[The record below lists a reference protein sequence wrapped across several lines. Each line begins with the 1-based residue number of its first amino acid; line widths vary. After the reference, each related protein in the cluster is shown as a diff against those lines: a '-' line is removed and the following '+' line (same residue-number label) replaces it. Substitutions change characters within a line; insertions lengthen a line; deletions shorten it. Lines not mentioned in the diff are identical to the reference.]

1 MGKELY
7 QTIEQIGREKGIDPE
22 VIIQAV
28 EEAMVAAFRKYF
40 RSQEN
45 IVSRFNREKGVF
57 EVFARKQV
65 VEEVTNPEK
74 EISLSEAVKYD
85 PNIKV
90 GEEINIPK
98 STEGLGRIAAQTAK
112 QVIYQKVLEAEREKI
127 FNEYHP
133 RIGEIVNG
141 IVKRFDRNDVIVD
154 IGRTEAVLPKREQS
168 PNETYSQGDRVR
180 AVIIEVERISRG
192 PQVVISRVDPQ
203 LLIKLF
209 EMEVPE
215 IYDGT
220 IKIKNAVREPG
231 ERAKIAVYSTDTNV
245 DPVGACVGMRG
256 NRVQA
261 IIRELKNEKI
271 DIIEYSE
278 DPATFIA
285 NALSPAKVSKVTIL
299 DEEKREAEVIVDSSQ
314 LSLAIGKKG
323 QNVRLAAK
331 LTGWKIDIKSE
342 EEKKAEVK
350 RRMDMM
356 SKSEGMLRAIPGIG
370 EKTAERLAEA
380 GFDSLEK
387 IAKASVEELSKLP
400 SIGREKAEKII
411 KEARKL
417 LR

>member
-168 PNETYSQGDRVR
+168 PNETYSQGDRVK

-342 EEKKAEVK
+342 EEKKAEVE

>member
-90 GEEINIPK
+90 GEEIDIPK

-256 NRVQA
+256 NWVQA

-342 EEKKAEVK
+342 EEKKAEVE

>member
-74 EISLSEAVKYD
+74 ELSLSEAVKYD

-90 GEEINIPK
+90 GEEIDIPK

-342 EEKKAEVK
+342 EEKKAEVE

>member
-7 QTIEQIGREKGIDPE
+7 RTIEQIGRDKGIDPE
-22 VIIQAV
+22 VIIHAV

-40 RSQEN
+40 KSEEE
-45 IVSRFNREKGVF
+45 IVSRFDQEQGIF
-57 EVFARKQV
+57 EVFALKKV
-65 VEEVTNPEK
+65 VDKVEDPIT
-74 EISLSEAVKYD
+74 EISLAKAVKYD
-85 PNIKV
+85 TEAKV
-90 GEEINIPK
+90 GEEIYIPK
-98 STEGLGRIAAQTAK
+98 PTEGLGRIAAQTAK

-127 FNEYHP
+127 FNEYYP

-141 IVKRFDRNDVIVD
+141 IVKRFDRGDVIVD
-154 IGRTEAVLPKREQS
+154 IGRTEAVLAKREQS
-168 PNETYSQGDRVR
+168 PAESYSQGTRVR
-180 AVIIEVERISRG
+180 AVIIEVQRISRG
-192 PQVVISRVDPQ
+192 PQVVISRVDPR

-220 IKIKNAVREPG
+220 IKINNAVREPG
-231 ERAKIAVYSTDTNV
+231 ERAKIAVFSTDSDV
-245 DPVGACVGMRG
+245 DPVGACVGVRG
-256 NRVQA
+256 SRVQA

-271 DIIEYSE
+271 DIIEYSQ
-278 DPATFIA
+278 DPVLFIA
-285 NALSPAKVSKVTIL
+285 NALSPAKVSKVSIL

-314 LSLAIGKKG
+314 LSLAIGRKG

-331 LTGWKIDIKSE
+331 LSGWKIDIKSE
-342 EEKKAEVK
+342 EEKKEEVK
-350 RRMDMM
+350 RRMEMM

-370 EKTAERLAEA
+370 EKKAERLLQA

-387 IAKASVEELSKLP
+387 IAKASVEELSKVP
-400 SIGREKAEKII
+400 SIGKNRAEKMI

>member
-90 GEEINIPK
+90 GEEIDIPK

-342 EEKKAEVK
+342 EEKKAEVE